1 MIVESI
7 DLKNYRNYEILNM
20 EFDSK
25 TNIIYGDNAQGKTNI
40 LEALYVCA
48 TSKSHRGSKDKEII
62 AFESDES
69 HIKVVVKK
77 NNSTYRIDM
86 HIKKNKAKG
95 IAVQW
100 NSN

>member
-7 DLKNYRNYEILNM
+7 ELKNYRNYETLNM
-20 EFDSK
+20 KFDSK

-48 TSKSHRGSKDKEII
+48 TTRSHRGSKDKDII

-69 HIKVVVKK
+69 HIKVIVSK
-77 NNSTYRIDM
+77 NKICYRIDM
-86 HIKKNKAKG
+86 HLKKINLRE
-95 IAVQW
+95 
-100 NSN
+100 